1 MWRRRWGRKNKMYFS
16 ADRAL
21 HTPKQENVTLSW
33 GQSGTVGRGLEG
45 SVWGAV

>member
-1 MWRRRWGRKNKMYFS
+1 MWRRRWGRKNKMYLL

-21 HTPKQENVTLSW
+21 HTLKQENVTLRW
-33 GQSGTVGRGLEG
+33 GQNETVGRTLES

>member
-1 MWRRRWGRKNKMYFS
+1 MGKENKMYFS

-21 HTPKQENVTLSW
+21 HTPKQEDVTLRW
-33 GQSGTVGRGLEG
+33 GQKETVGRGLEG